1 MVKNK
6 TISHI
11 QEEQYINYLILNHT
25 KIGHVRG
32 VLMANYNE
40 MTCTVACNEL
50 KKKIPFAWDL
60 NIYRGCEHGCK
71 YCYAM
76 YSHQYLDSEQYF
88 EDIYVK
94 TNIVEQLERQLSS
107 PSWKREV
114 VNIGG
119 VTDSYQP
126 IEAQFKLMPD
136 ILRLMIKY
144 KTPCIISTKS
154 DLILRDYD
162 LIAELANITYINV
175 AATITCMDES
185 IRKKIEPNGSKSLDR
200 FAMLKAF
207 AKTNA
212 STGLHFMPIIP
223 YLTDSRENVDDLY
236 AHARDAKVGY
246 VLPGTLYLRGKTR
259 TVFFDFIQQEF
270 PHLYEPLKTLYK
282 KGGADKEY
290 KDQLYLM
297 VNELKAKYNLSSSY
311 SKPMK
316 DKMHQ
321 AENVQISLFE

>member
-1 MVKNK
+1 
-6 TISHI
+6 
-11 QEEQYINYLILNHT
+11 
-25 KIGHVRG
+25 
-32 VLMANYNE
+32 MANYKE
-40 MTCTVACNEL
+40 MTCSMALNKL
-50 KKKIPFAWDL
+50 KRKMPFAWDL
-60 NIYRGCEHGCK
+60 NIYRGCEHRCK

-88 EDIYVK
+88 DDIYIK
-94 TNIVEQLERQLSS
+94 TNIVEQLEKQLSS
-107 PSWKREV
+107 SSWKREV

-126 IEAQFKLMPD
+126 IEAQYKLMPD

-162 LIAELANITYINV
+162 LIAELANITYVNA
-175 AATITCMDES
+175 AATITCMNES
-185 IRKKIEPNGSKSLDR
+185 IRRKIEPNGVESLKR
-200 FAMLKAF
+200 FAMLKEF

-223 YLTDSRENVDDLY
+223 YLTDDWDNVNALY
-236 AHARDAKVGY
+236 AHAKDSQVDY

-259 TVFFDFIQQEF
+259 LVFFDFLKREF
-270 PHLYEPLKTLYK
+270 PDLYVPLQTLYK
-282 KGGADKEY
+282 TGGASKEY
-290 KDQLYLM
+290 KDKLYMM
-297 VNELKAKYNLSSSY
+297 VNELKAKYNLSGSY

-316 DKMHQ
+316 EKLNQ
-321 AENVQISLFE
+321 SESTQLSLF

>member
-1 MVKNK
+1 
-6 TISHI
+6 
-11 QEEQYINYLILNHT
+11 
-25 KIGHVRG
+25 
-32 VLMANYNE
+32 MARYKE
-40 MTCTVACNEL
+40 MTCSIAFNKL
-50 KKKIPFAWDL
+50 KRKIPFAWDL

-76 YSHQYLDSEQYF
+76 YSHQYLDSEEYF
-88 EDIYVK
+88 DDIYVK
-94 TNIVEQLERQLSS
+94 TNIVEQLEKQISK
-107 PSWKREV
+107 PTWEREV

-126 IEAQFKLMPD
+126 IEEQYKLMPE

-162 LIAELANITYINV
+162 LIAELANITYVNV
-175 AATITCMDES
+175 AATITSMDEN
-185 IRKKIEPNGSKSLDR
+185 IRTKIEPNGVESIRR
-200 FAMLKAF
+200 FRMLKEF

-223 YLTDSRENVDDLY
+223 YLTDGRWNVDALY
-236 AHARDAKVGY
+236 SQAKDSQVDY

-259 TVFFDFIQQEF
+259 EVFFDFIKKEF
-270 PHLYEPLKTLYK
+270 PDLLIPIQALYK
-282 KGGADKEY
+282 RGGAPKEY
-290 KDQLYLM
+290 KNKLYIM
-297 VNELKAKYNLSSSY
+297 VNEIKDKYNLSSSY

-316 DKMHQ
+316 EKLKQSDNIQLSFLNK
-321 AENVQISLFE
+321 